1 MKVGKILKTIIL
13 AASLACIC
21 FFAAVGYGYFAVK
34 MKKIDKYEQIM
45 SKILLIRRINC
56 VIIRLTENACGQ
68 THKKD
73 REGEFA

>member
-1 MKVGKILKTIIL
+1 
-13 AASLACIC
+13 
-21 FFAAVGYGYFAVK
+21 

-56 VIIRLTENACGQ
+56 VIIKMTKDACGQ